1 MKNRSTFPNVVRTL
15 SFIVGVL
22 ALALFTQLTVSH
34 ADPSTPRGASTLGDF
49 VWHDS
54 NVNGTKDES
63 VEWGS
68 SGIDGVVVKLYLDDN
83 DGVFEPGGDDTLVN
97 TLTTGDDSSTTGVE
111 HGWYD
116 FLSITANGNI
126 YWVEIPD
133 SNFASGG
140 ALEHYVYTGDL
151 ASEDYSGEEPRVV
164 ILSDPIMDYNNADF
178 GYALPG
184 IKLIKVAD
192 SAPDG
197 TIDYINSGDDVQYT
211 YTITNT
217 GETHLS
223 DIVIRDD
230 NGTAG
235 NTADDFTV
243 CTITGPLA
251 PNASQSCTHTV
262 TNVTAD
268 VTNIATVTA
277 NPTSSDGTDLPGDN
291 VTDSDDADV
300 VLYASLGDYVWEDTD
315 ADGVQDAG
323 ESPIQGVTVKLYK
336 DVDGDGVAE
345 PGADDGAAIATDTTD
360 ASGLYGFDDL
370 VPGDYF
376 VQFTKPTGYDKAS
389 PSTAGSASDP
399 TDSDADE
406 TTGLTDVTTL
416 SSGENDPTWDAGFY
430 KYAKL
435 GDYVWED
442 TDADGVQDAG
452 ESPIQGV
459 TVKLYKDVDGDGV
472 AEPGADDGAAIATDT
487 TDASGLYEFD
497 NLVPGDY
504 FVQFTKPTGYDK
516 ASPSTAGSAS
526 DPTDS
531 DADATTGLTDVTTL
545 ISGENDPTWDAG
557 FYKYA
562 KLGDYVWEDKDA
574 DGVQDA
580 GESPIQGVTVKLYKD
595 VDGDGVAE
603 PGADDGAAIATDT
616 TDASGLYEFDNLVP
630 GDYFVQFTKPTGYD
644 KASPSTAGSASDPTD
659 SDADATTG
667 LTDVTTLISG
677 ENDPTWDA
685 GFYKYAKLGDYV
697 WEDKDADGVQ
707 DTGESAIQ
715 GVTVKLYK
723 DVDGD
728 GVAEPGADDGAAI
741 ATDTTDASGL
751 YEFDDLV
758 PGDYFVQ
765 FTKPTGYDKASPS
778 TAGSAS
784 DPTDSDAD
792 ATTGVTNVTTLDS
805 GENDPTWD
813 AGFYKLASLGDKVW
827 WDLNEDGIQD
837 AGEPGIKGVT
847 VTLKDG
853 SGTTIATDITDAN
866 GDYSFTDLEPGNY
879 SVVFTKP
886 NNDWT
891 ISPKEQGTDDAKD
904 SNADTATGQTD
915 TTTLSSGEDDDT
927 VDAGMSIPSSYT
939 ITKKNTTAA
948 SELTPGDPISFT
960 ITIKNTG
967 KTWLAVLPLRDTYDT
982 TYLAY
987 VNADTASDDNVDDG
1001 TIDWTDLTASY
1012 GNDLAPGASFSV
1024 VVNFTAKHHTQ
1035 NLPNHETI
1043 NTATAHDVMTDPD
1056 GPTGPNG
1063 ATGPLPNQSDDDP
1076 VTILNPVGES
1086 MSSFAALVAGNAVQ
1100 IRWQSASEASILGF
1114 NMLRSANGGS
1124 FEQVND
1130 SLIFAQYAGADLGAS
1145 YRFVD
1150 RSVSDDSYNYVL
1162 EIVFLDGS
1170 VAHYGAVQVN
1180 LDTSF

>member
-399 TDSDADE
+399 TDSDAD
-406 TTGLTDVTTL
+406 
-416 SSGENDPTWDAGFY
+416 
-430 KYAKL
+430 
-435 GDYVWED
+435 
-442 TDADGVQDAG
+442 
-452 ESPIQGV
+452 
-459 TVKLYKDVDGDGV
+459 
-472 AEPGADDGAAIATDT
+472 
-487 TDASGLYEFD
+487 
-497 NLVPGDY
+497 
-504 FVQFTKPTGYDK
+504 
-516 ASPSTAGSAS
+516 
-526 DPTDS
+526 
-531 DADATTGLTDVTTL
+531 
-545 ISGENDPTWDAG
+545 
-557 FYKYA
+557 
-562 KLGDYVWEDKDA
+562 
-574 DGVQDA
+574 
-580 GESPIQGVTVKLYKD
+580 
-595 VDGDGVAE
+595 
-603 PGADDGAAIATDT
+603 
-616 TDASGLYEFDNLVP
+616 
-630 GDYFVQFTKPTGYD
+630 
-644 KASPSTAGSASDPTD
+644 
-659 SDADATTG
+659 ATTG

-751 YEFDDLV
+751 YEFDNLV